1 MPCVTYTDTILTYH
15 SHIAISIPYLPQSEP
30 VHQKVKKTTQYVYI
44 SIITIVGLNIISDI
58 MVTVTIVH
66 KRILMKTNRTKAV
79 DPTTAHTLLIVME
92 TRPVL
97 AEASEINE
105 NTTM

>member
-1 MPCVTYTDTILTYH
+1 
-15 SHIAISIPYLPQSEP
+15 
-30 VHQKVKKTTQYVYI
+30 
-44 SIITIVGLNIISDI
+44 
-58 MVTVTIVH
+58 
-66 KRILMKTNRTKAV
+66 MKTNRTKAV

-105 NTTM
+105 NTTIFIILARNIITAAARVKYKSSNSYNTL